1 MGLFDFFKGKQPQQD
16 EDSTEKYWSLS
27 TYTGEVIDP
36 TLEEIITAVQ
46 EVKPDNEIFATL
58 AYNNSRLEIESIQ
71 TIGDATGYR
80 FEALDSNE
88 IIYVNDGLTYE
99 ETLQLFKD
107 FYNYQRVPGFRSWPT
122 ETY

>member
-46 EVKPDNEIFATL
+46 EVKPDKEIFATL
-58 AYNNSRLEIESIQ
+58 TYNNSRLEIKSIQ
-71 TIGDATGYR
+71 TIGDAKGYR

-88 IIYVNDGLTYE
+88 TIYVNDGLTYE

-107 FYNYQRVPGFRSWPT
+107 FHNYQRVAGFRSWPT

>member
-1 MGLFDFFKGKQPQQD
+1 MGLFDFFKEKQPQQD

-46 EVKPDNEIFATL
+46 EVKPDKEIFATL
-58 AYNNSRLEIESIQ
+58 TYNNSRLEIKSIQ
-71 TIGDATGYR
+71 TIGDAKGYR

-107 FYNYQRVPGFRSWPT
+107 FHNYQRVVGFRSWPT